1 MLNIIGLSFYIRDGS
16 EKERGQ
22 QQSIEVNIR
31 GWSGEKVGDLGL

>member
-1 MLNIIGLSFYIRDGS
+1 MNW
-16 EKERGQ
+16 KKRGQ